1 MKNRISKQL
10 FNQTR
15 KRLPGGVNSPARAFK
30 AVGGNPI
37 FIKSAKGSIICD
49 VDDNKYIDYICSWGA
64 LILGHAYPPVIKAI
78 KLAVGKGTSYGMNSE
93 NELKLAK
100 IIIDAFPSIE
110 KVRLVNSGT
119 EAVMS
124 ALRVARAYTGRDKI
138 IKFEGCYHGHSDSL
152 LVKAGSGATT
162 FSVPDSAGV
171 AKNNAKDTVLAPYN
185 NFKAIE
191 KAIKKNR
198 KEIAAV
204 IIEPI
209 AGNMG
214 VALPLPGHLEKLR
227 KLTRKYGVLLIFDEV
242 ITGFR
247 VAYGGVQTEYGIK
260 PDLTTLGKIIGG
272 GMPVGAFGGRKEIMD
287 LLAPEGSA
295 YQAGTFSGNPV
306 TTAAGVKALE
316 TLRKNKKSLY
326 KELDEKA
333 DLLERGLKAGA
344 AKYNVNIRIN
354 RVGSML
360 TMFFTD
366 RAVYDYQSAMA
377 SDTKMFARYFRKML
391 YLGVNLPPSQFETSF
406 ISDAHSWHDIYKTIT
421 MHYKSMESIK

>member
-1 MKNRISKQL
+1 MKNRRSKQL

-15 KRLPGGVNSPARAFK
+15 KCLPGGVNSPARAFK

-37 FIKSAKGSIICD
+37 FIKSAKGSRICD
-49 VDDNKYIDYICSWGA
+49 VDNNQYIDFVCSWGA

-78 KLAVGKGTSYGMNSE
+78 RLAAGKGTSYGMNSE

-124 ALRVARAYTGRDKI
+124 ALRVARAYTKRDKI

-152 LVKAGSGATT
+152 LVKAGSGAAT
-162 FSVPDSAGV
+162 FSIPESAGV
-171 AKNNAKDTVLAPYN
+171 SRNNVKDTISLPYN
-185 NFKAIE
+185 NLKAIE
-191 KAIKKNR
+191 RAIKKNWR
-198 KEIAAV
+198 GIAAV

-214 VALPLPGHLEKLR
+214 VVLPLPGYLENLR

-272 GMPVGAFGGRKEIMD
+272 GMPVGAFGGKKEIMD

-306 TTAAGVKALE
+306 TTAAGVTALQI
-316 TLRKNKKSLY
+316 LREKRKTLY

-333 DLLERGLKAGA
+333 SLLEKGFQAGA
-344 AKYNVNIRIN
+344 EKYRVNIRIN
-354 RVGSML
+354 RFGSML

-366 RAVYDYQSAMA
+366 GPVYDYQSSLA
-377 SDTKMFARYFRKML
+377 SDKKMFARYFRKML
-391 YLGVNLPPSQFETSF
+391 SCGVTLPPSQFETCFVSYV
-406 ISDAHSWHDIYKTIT
+406 HSWHDIYKAILA
-421 MHYKSMESIK
+421 HHKSLEFIK